1 MWWLIVPIVGAV
13 IAAVASSDDEEKKKE
28 KQEAADRR
36 RANAQRERQAL
47 AKARKAE
54 KLNKENEIL
63 TTASGQFQALYD
75 KHPHMLAR
83 KTAGLIEFDFDALN
97 NFANLQQQPEKLEP
111 LLTDLRAL
119 IPGTKISPAWQK
131 KEDQSDALKKEI
143 AGLKRFK
150 TELLG

>member
-13 IAAVASSDDEEKKKE
+13 IAAVANSDDEEKE

-36 RANAQRERQAL
+36 RANAQREREAL
-47 AKARKAE
+47 AKSRE
-54 KLNKENEIL
+54 TERLNKKNEIL
-63 TTASGQFQALYD
+63 ATARIQFQALYT

-83 KTAGLIEFDFDALN
+83 KAPDLLELNFDALN
-97 NFANLQQQPEKLEP
+97 HFANQLQQPKKLEP

-119 IPGTKISPAWQK
+119 IPGTKLSPTWQK
-131 KEDQSDALKKEI
+131 KEDQSDALKQEI
-143 AGLKRFK
+143 ADLKRFK